1 MSVIS
6 ERSKFEIVP
15 PIILDE
21 NGDVQAY
28 PSVRAVIRHLEVVD
42 VLNNEYTFHDSTGRV
57 LEAKVHKGKVSL
69 VPTQRLEPES
79 ENLRTDIIRVLR
91 FHGVPEE
98 GLSNLPL
105 GKLVQLLAEKSH
117 KPDTVAPKEKP

>member
-42 VLNNEYTFHDSTGRV
+42 VLNNEYTFHD
-57 LEAKVHKGKVSL
+57 
-69 VPTQRLEPES
+69 
-79 ENLRTDIIRVLR
+79 
-91 FHGVPEE
+91 
-98 GLSNLPL
+98 
-105 GKLVQLLAEKSH
+105 
-117 KPDTVAPKEKP
+117 

>member
-6 ERSKFEIVP
+6 ERSSFGIAP

-21 NGDVQAY
+21 NGDVQLY
-28 PSVRAVIRHLEVVD
+28 PSVGAVIRHLEAVD

-69 VPTQRLEPES
+69 VPTPTLEPES
-79 ENLRTDIIRVLR
+79 KSLRTNIVGVLR
-91 FHGVPEE
+91 FHGMPEE
-98 GLSNLPL
+98 GLSSLSF
-105 GKLVQLLAEKSH
+105 GELVQLLAEKS
-117 KPDTVAPKEKP
+117 KR

>member
-1 MSVIS
+1 MSAIS
-6 ERSKFEIVP
+6 ERSNFEIVP

-21 NGDVQAY
+21 NGDAQAY
-28 PSVRAVIRHLEVVD
+28 PSASAVIRHLEVVD

-57 LEAKVHKGKVSL
+57 LEAKVHKGKISL
-69 VPTQRLEPES
+69 VPTLKLEPES
-79 ENLRTDIIRVLR
+79 KNLRTDIIGVLR

-105 GKLVQLLAEKSH
+105 GKLAQLLAEKS
-117 KPDTVAPKEKP
+117 KR